1 MLVEYV
7 HTIRYAASLEQTQHD
22 TCSANANAIGFGTI
36 QAFQPP
42 FYDDPTHQAK
52 GGCFA
57 V

>member
-1 MLVEYV
+1 MLLGYV
-7 HTIRYAASLEQTQHD
+7 HTKRDAVSLVQKPHD
-22 TCSANANAIGFGTI
+22 TCSANANAIGFDTI